1 MAGSVSVSEEVRAA
15 LREPAVERLV
25 RDAAGEFV
33 CVSCSL
39 PGSTEHGDD
48 VALIMFRHP
57 DDKIMIKIAHEL
69 CLSSRII
76 DVDSPMRAEEMASR
90 PVDVTS
96 LPVVLTKAGGGL
108 YAALIVERTAGMS
121 IVIDS
126 GDAVDP
132 WIAALLADGWELSSG
147 ALKSRPPRLKGWK
160 LTLDRTTGTGTIM
173 QPGGHA
179 FLDSL
184 PSVETEWAKLAVR
197 QQEVS
202 VFACSDVGLATVYA
216 ERSSGDITNALAGTA
231 AAGNLVAGR
240 MQVVSHRST
249 PRAPVSGDQQMRH
262 DLAGVIKTGLQERAR
277 PGQPAT
283 GGLNAAPEFVALPV
297 RPKLLQTLVG
307 GFPVLVV
314 DVASPEAQEDEV
326 TAVLGALS
334 RVGFRDV
341 RSFTEGPLA
350 LPPEGWGYIL
360 WRSQIAIFDSGSEGR
375 EVKKFL
381 FEPLSPAVGWYDA
394 VKASPAGSLGFL
406 VGDLGV
412 PTDADPSQCTT
423 RLNQQMA
430 AGRVVGA
437 ALTGM
442 CAS

>member
-90 PVDVTS
+90 PVDVTT
-96 LPVVLTKAGGGL
+96 LPVVLAKAGGGL

-121 IVIDS
+121 IVSDF
-126 GDAVDP
+126 GDTVDP
-132 WIAALLADGWELSSG
+132 WIAALLADGWALSA
-147 ALKSRPPRLKGWK
+147 ALGQQPQRLKGWK
-160 LTLDRTTGTGTIM
+160 LTLDRTTGTGTIL

-179 FLDSL
+179 FLDALTSI
-184 PSVETEWAKLAVR
+184 ETEWAKLAVR

-216 ERSSGDITNALAGTA
+216 ERSSGDIANTLAGTA
-231 AAGNLVAGR
+231 AAGNLVAAR

-262 DLAGVIKTGLQERAR
+262 DLAGAIKTGLQERAR

-297 RPKLLQTLVG
+297 RPKLMQTLVG
-307 GFPVLVV
+307 GYPVLVV
-314 DVASPEAQEDEV
+314 DLAGPEAQEDDAS
-326 TAVLGALS
+326 AVLGALS

-360 WRSQIAIFDSGSEGR
+360 WRSQIAIFDSGSEGH

-394 VKASPAGSLGFL
+394 VKESPAGSLGFL

-412 PTDADPSQCTT
+412 PTDADPSQFTT
-423 RLNQQMA
+423 RLNHQMA
-430 AGRVVGA
+430 AGRVIGA

>member
-48 VALIMFRHP
+48 VALVMFRHP

-90 PVDVTS
+90 PVDVTT
-96 LPVVLTKAGGGL
+96 LPVVLARASGGL
-108 YAALIVERTAGMS
+108 FAALIVERTAGMS
-121 IVIDS
+121 IVSDS
-126 GDAVDP
+126 GDTGDP

-160 LTLDRTTGTGTIM
+160 LILDRTTGTGTIM

-202 VFACSDVGLATVYA
+202 VFACRDVGLATVHA
-216 ERSSGDITNALAGTA
+216 DGSSGDITNALAGTA
-231 AAGNLVAGR
+231 AAGNLVAAR
-240 MQVVSHRST
+240 MQVVSHRSI
-249 PRAPVSGDQQMRH
+249 PQAPVSDDQQMRH
-262 DLAGVIKTGLQERAR
+262 DLAGAIKTGLQERAR

-297 RPKLLQTLVG
+297 RPKLMQTLVG

-314 DVASPEAQEDEV
+314 DVASPEVQQDDAS
-326 TAVLGALS
+326 AVLDTLRSA
-334 RVGFRDV
+334 GFRDV

-360 WRSQIAIFDSGSEGR
+360 WRSQIAILTGTSGGQER
-375 EVKKFL
+375 KKFL

-394 VKASPAGSLGFL
+394 VKESPAGSLGFL

-412 PTDADPSQCTT
+412 PTDADPSQFTT

>member
-1 MAGSVSVSEEVRAA
+1 
-15 LREPAVERLV
+15 
-25 RDAAGEFV
+25 
-33 CVSCSL
+33 
-39 PGSTEHGDD
+39 
-48 VALIMFRHP
+48 
-57 DDKIMIKIAHEL
+57 
-69 CLSSRII
+69 
-76 DVDSPMRAEEMASR
+76 
-90 PVDVTS
+90 
-96 LPVVLTKAGGGL
+96 
-108 YAALIVERTAGMS
+108 MS
-121 IVIDS
+121 IVSDF
-126 GDAVDP
+126 GDTVDP
-132 WIAALLADGWELSSG
+132 WIAALLADGWALSA
-147 ALKSRPPRLKGWK
+147 ALGQQPQRLKGWK
-160 LTLDRTTGTGTIM
+160 LTLDRTTGTGTIL

-179 FLDSL
+179 FLDALTSI
-184 PSVETEWAKLAVR
+184 ETEWAKLAVR

-216 ERSSGDITNALAGTA
+216 ERSSGDIANTLAGTA
-231 AAGNLVAGR
+231 AAGNLVAAR

-262 DLAGVIKTGLQERAR
+262 DLAGAIKTGLQERAR

-297 RPKLLQTLVG
+297 RPKLMQTLVG
-307 GFPVLVV
+307 GYPVLVV
-314 DVASPEAQEDEV
+314 DLAGPEAQEDDAS
-326 TAVLGALS
+326 AVLGALS

-360 WRSQIAIFDSGSEGR
+360 WRSQIAIFDSGSEGH

-394 VKASPAGSLGFL
+394 VKESPAGSLGFL

-412 PTDADPSQCTT
+412 PTDADPSQFTT
-423 RLNQQMA
+423 RLNHQMA
-430 AGRVVGA
+430 AGRVIGA
-437 ALTGM
+437 ALIGM